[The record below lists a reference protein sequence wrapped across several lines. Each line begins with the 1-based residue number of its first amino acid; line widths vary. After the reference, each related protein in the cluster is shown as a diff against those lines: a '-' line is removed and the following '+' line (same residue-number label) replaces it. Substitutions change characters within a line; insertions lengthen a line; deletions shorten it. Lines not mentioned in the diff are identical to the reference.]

1 MIKQGH
7 KILSP
12 PPPLMTNNNNMVA
25 RHDGAGPSTIT
36 YNEVVAGP
44 STMSYNE
51 VMTGPSTVTNQLAAN
66 PEVSDPSAVSNLEVV
81 AGPSS
86 SKILAVS
93 AAINNIE
100 AAWQK
105 TVEDAGEFTSANLVR
120 VDMDEL
126 LDW

>member
-1 MIKQGH
+1 MFNPIIKQGH

-12 PPPLMTNNNNMVA
+12 PPPLMTNNNMVSRPSKRYDEA
-25 RHDGAGPSTIT
+25 VAGPSTISYNEAVSGPST
-36 YNEVVAGP
+36 ISYNEVVAGP
-44 STMSYNE
+44 STVN
-51 VMTGPSTVTNQLAAN
+51 LD
-66 PEVSDPSAVSNLEVV
+66 VSD
-81 AGPSS
+81 PSS